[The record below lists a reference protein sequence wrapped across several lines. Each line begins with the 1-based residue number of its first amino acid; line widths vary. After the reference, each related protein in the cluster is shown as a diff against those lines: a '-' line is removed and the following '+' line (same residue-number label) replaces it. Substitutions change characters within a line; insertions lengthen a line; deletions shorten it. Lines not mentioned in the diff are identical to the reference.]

1 MWAATL
7 AQPDTAFVSNDNK
20 NNNDRVSCSDR
31 HESKGHY
38 QVPSSAGTTII
49 RVSGNNSAAT

>member
-20 NNNDRVSCSDR
+20 NNNDRVSYVVIGMSQRDTIRSR
-31 HESKGHY
+31 H
-38 QVPSSAGTTII
+38 QQAPP
-49 RVSGNNSAAT
+49 